1 LYSARTPEAIDAGID
16 RLLLLQ
22 GLSFFMGGL
31 PLLYMGDEL
40 GLANT
45 TQEELTSR
53 KGPDG
58 RELHRPYWNED
69 KANSRHVKGSIESRI
84 FSKIQQM
91 AQLRKTQAAFK
102 GDADV
107 TLLPNAHPQVLG
119 LQRNHD
125 LIGLFNFSN
134 TTIDL
139 KFSESA
145 SSVRLSAYQFKWL
158 NIANDVAPTV
168 LID

>member
-1 LYSARTPEAIDAGID
+1 
-16 RLLLLQ
+16 
-22 GLSFFMGGL
+22 
-31 PLLYMGDEL
+31 
-40 GLANT
+40 
-45 TQEELTSR
+45 
-53 KGPDG
+53 
-58 RELHRPYWNED
+58 
-69 KANSRHVKGSIESRI
+69 
-84 FSKIQQM
+84 M

-119 LQRNHD
+119 LQRTHD